1 TSMKKSI
8 KVIVTAFL
16 LVAVSMNIS
25 AQDNEEITND
35 QLYRYA
41 LMQKVID
48 AMKKDISVEVNI
60 MIKAQEGMT
69 GKRYKELAAT
79 KGDEAKLQA
88 VEAKDWEIQFLNQ
101 VDGFKNKRIESIK
114 TVNTDLATKMVGD
127 KGRVYKRIKAEL
139 QADVDLKSRYTSI
152 VSDLNLDNSSD

>member
-1 TSMKKSI
+1 MKKSI
-8 KVIVTAFL
+8 KVFVTVLL
-16 LVAVSMNIS
+16 LVAVSMNAK
-25 AQDNEEITND
+25 AQDGEEITND

-69 GKRYKELAAT
+69 GKRYKELAVT
-79 KGDEAKLQA
+79 KGDEVKLQA
-88 VEAKDWEIQFLNQ
+88 AEAKDWEIQFLNQ
-101 VDGFKNKRIESIK
+101 VEEFKNKRIESIK

-127 KGRVYKRIKAEL
+127 KGRVYKRIKSEL
-139 QADVDLKSRYTSI
+139 QADAELKSRYNSI
-152 VSDLNLDNSSD
+152 VSNLNSEDTSD